1 MFDEFESR
9 KDVDFIIKVK
19 YQQNQAIQG
28 SIKLVENGKIVNFRS
43 FMELF
48 NLVVDACDNLDLRNW
63 EDF

>member
-1 MFDEFESR
+1 MFDEFENK

-28 SIKLVENGKIVNFRS
+28 SIKWVGNGKTVNFRS

-48 NLVVDACDNLDLRNW
+48 NLVVDACDNLDLRTW
-63 EDF
+63 EDD